1 MILDG
6 ILVSL
11 HLSLNKLNMK
21 KNVLYSLVISAVA
34 LCMISCT
41 KVKVPKPINPIPSQ
55 EQIDW
60 QKLETYAFIHF
71 GLNTYNDLEWGYG
84 NTPASTFNPVNLD
97 CEQWVATLKQCGMKG
112 VILTAKHHDGF
123 CLWQT
128 ETTDYSIANSPYKNG
143 KGDMVKEL
151 SDACKKYGL
160 KFGLYL
166 SPWDRNNSEYGREDY
181 VETYHKQIDELTSNY
196 GDLFEFW
203 FDGANGGNGYYGGA
217 DETRSIDARK
227 YYDYERARD
236 TILKR
241 HPDAMIFGGTCQTI
255 RWVGNEQ
262 GWAGDTDWCM
272 INPELS
278 DNTKHLN
285 HGSENGTHWIPA
297 EVDVSIRPGWF
308 YHKREDHQV
317 KSVAQLTDI
326 YYRSVGHNANLLLNF
341 PINLDGKIPAL
352 DSIRATEWHEVIVN
366 DFKDNILKNA
376 EVRVDNERGR
386 EFKAENVIDD
396 DWDTYWA
403 TDDDYN
409 FGTISFSFNKPV
421 KMNRVVL
428 QEYIALGQRVKDFYM
443 EGELNGKWFKINP
456 FDTLSTIGYKRI
468 VRFNTVELDK
478 LIIYF
483 EESRGPLC
491 INNIEA
497 YCAPILLTEPAIS
510 RNYDNIVTI
519 ESSDNEADIYYTTD
533 GSNPDENSLLY
544 DKAFVFNKKGII
556 KAITYDPI
564 SKKKSDVTVKELDLP
579 KEYYQTSSSN
589 KIFDGNTNSMVYLDI
604 DEPIVITFK
613 EEQNISGFRYTPNQM
628 RDASRH
634 IVDYEF
640 YVDGKLIKES
650 SFGNIKNNPIEQV
663 VKFKNIKGK
672 EVKFVPKS
680 NTDKAKNCGIAE
692 FSVITD

>member
-6 ILVSL
+6 IYVSL
-11 HLSLNKLNMK
+11 HLSLNMLNMK

-41 KVKVPKPINPIPSQ
+41 KVKVPEPINPIPSQ

-181 VETYHKQIDELTSNY
+181 VETYHKQIDELTKNY

-278 DNTKHLN
+278 DHTKHLN

-352 DSIRATEWHEVIVN
+352 DSLRATEWHEVIVN

-376 EVRVDNERGR
+376 VVRVDNERGR
-386 EFKAENVIDD
+386 KFKAENVIDD
-396 DWDTYWA
+396 DWNTYWA

-409 FGTISFSFNKPV
+409 FGTISFSFDKPV

-497 YCAPILLTEPAIS
+497 YCAPVLLTEPKIS

-533 GSNPDENSLLY
+533 GSNPDENSLHY
-544 DKAFVFNKKGII
+544 DKAFVFNKKGVI

-564 SKKKSDVTVKELDLP
+564 SKKKSDISMKELDLP

-589 KIFDGNTNSMVYLDI
+589 KIFDGNTNSVVYHDV
-604 DEPIVITFK
+604 DEPIIITFK

-640 YVDGKLIKES
+640 YVDDVLIKES

-663 VKFKNIKGK
+663 VKFENIKGK

-680 NTDKAKNCGIAE
+680 NTDNAKNCGIAE

>member
-1 MILDG
+1 
-6 ILVSL
+6 
-11 HLSLNKLNMK
+11 MK
-21 KNVLYSLVISAVA
+21 KTVFYILILAILSSCNDVINNQPEAVL
-34 LCMISCT
+34 
-41 KVKVPKPINPIPSQ
+41 PIPSQ

-60 QKLETYAFIHF
+60 HKLETYAFIHF

-272 INPELS
+272 INPESS

-326 YYRSVGHNANLLLNF
+326 YYRSVGHNANLLLNL

-352 DSIRATEWHEVIVN
+352 DSLRATEWYDVIVN
-366 DFKDNILKNA
+366 DFKDNILKNT

-403 TDDDYN
+403 TDDGYN
-409 FGTISFSFNKPV
+409 FGTISFSFDKPV

-428 QEYIALGQRVKDFYM
+428 QEYIPLGQRVKDFYM

-497 YCAPILLTEPAIS
+497 YCAPILLTEPKIS

-533 GSNPDENSLLY
+533 GSNPNENSSHY
-544 DKAFVFNKKGII
+544 DNAFVFNNKGVI
-556 KAITYDPI
+556 KAITYDHNT
-564 SKKKSDVTVKELDLP
+564 KKKSDVTVKELDLP

-613 EEQNISGFRYTPNQM
+613 EEQIISGFRYTPNQM

-640 YVDGKLIKES
+640 YVDDVLIKKS

>member
-1 MILDG
+1 
-6 ILVSL
+6 
-11 HLSLNKLNMK
+11 MK
-21 KNVLYSLVISAVA
+21 KSLLYILIISVLS
-34 LCMISCT
+34 SCIDT
-41 KVKVPKPINPIPSQ
+41 NNIVPIEPIPSQ

-60 QKLETYAFIHF
+60 HKLETYAFVHF

-84 NTPASTFNPVNLD
+84 NTPASTFNPTELD
-97 CEQWVATLKQCGMKG
+97 CEQWVMTLKQCGMKG

-128 ETTDYSIANSPYKNG
+128 KTTDYSISNSPYKNG

-151 SDACKKYGL
+151 SDACKKHGL

-166 SPWDRNNSEYGREDY
+166 SPWDRNHAEYGYEDY

-196 GDLFEFW
+196 GELFEFW
-203 FDGANGGNGYYGGA
+203 FDGANGGNGYYGGTN
-217 DETRSIDARK
+217 EFRSINAK
-227 YYDYERARD
+227 EYYDYERARD

-241 HPDAMIFGGTCQTI
+241 HPNAMIFGGTCQTI

-272 INPELS
+272 INPEIE
-278 DNTKHLN
+278 DNHKYLT
-285 HGSENGTHWIPA
+285 HGSANGTHWIPA

-308 YHKREDHQV
+308 YHEREDHQV
-317 KSVAQLTDI
+317 KSLAQLTDI

-352 DSIRATEWHEVIVN
+352 DSIRAVEWYNVISN
-366 DFKDNILKNA
+366 DLKDNILKDAKVN
-376 EVRVDNERGR
+376 VDNERGR
-386 EFKAENVIDD
+386 KFKAENVIDD

-403 TDDDYN
+403 TEDDYN
-409 FGTISFSFNKPV
+409 FGTISFTFDNPV

-428 QEYIALGQRVKDFYM
+428 QEYIPLGQRVKDFYI
-443 EGELNGKWFKINP
+443 EGELNGKWFKINA

-497 YCAPILLTEPAIS
+497 YCAPVLLTEPAVS
-510 RNYDNIVTI
+510 RDFDNYVKI
-519 ESSDNEADIYYTTD
+519 ESSDKDAAVFYTID
-533 GSNPDENSLLY
+533 GSEPNENSLRY
-544 DKAFVFNKKGII
+544 DKPFIFNKNGVI
-556 KAITYDPI
+556 KAISYDVE
-564 SKKKSDVTVKELDLP
+564 SNNKSSVAIKELDLSHDFYNIVEP
-579 KEYYQTSSSN
+579 KEGTR
-589 KIFDGNTNSMVYLDI
+589 KIIDANVYSTMYINNNEKLTFEFD
-604 DEPIVITFK
+604 
-613 EEQNISGFRYTPNQM
+613 EEQSICGFRYTPNQS

-634 IVDYEF
+634 IVDYEL
-640 YVDGKLIKES
+640 YVDGKLVKVGT
-650 SFGNIKNNPIEQV
+650 FGNIKNNPIEQV
-663 VKFKNIKGK
+663 IRFEEVKGK
-672 EVKFVPKS
+672 TVTFVPTRS
-680 NTDKAKNCGIAE
+680 TDDSRNGGIAE
-692 FSVITD
+692 FSIITK

>member
-1 MILDG
+1 
-6 ILVSL
+6 
-11 HLSLNKLNMK
+11 MK
-21 KNVLYSLVISAVA
+21 KTVFYILILAILSSCNDVINNQPEAVL
-34 LCMISCT
+34 
-41 KVKVPKPINPIPSQ
+41 PIPSQ

-166 SPWDRNNSEYGREDY
+166 SPWDRNNSEYGRDDY

-241 HPDAMIFGGTCQTI
+241 HPNAMIFGGTCQTI

-272 INPELS
+272 INPESS

-352 DSIRATEWHEVIVN
+352 DSLRATEWHEVIVN

-403 TDDDYN
+403 TDDGYN
-409 FGTISFSFNKPV
+409 FGTISFSFDKPV

-428 QEYIALGQRVKDFYM
+428 QEYIPLGQRVKDFYM

-497 YCAPILLTEPAIS
+497 YCAPILLTEPKIS
-510 RNYDNIVTI
+510 RNYDKIVTI

-544 DKAFVFNKKGII
+544 DKALVFNKKGII

-613 EEQNISGFRYTPNQM
+613 EEQNISGFRYMPNQM

-640 YVDGKLIKES
+640 YVDDVLIKKS

>member
-11 HLSLNKLNMK
+11 HLSLNMLNMK
-21 KNVLYSLVISAVA
+21 KTVLYSLVISAIA
-34 LCMISCT
+34 LCMTSCT
-41 KVKVPKPINPIPSQ
+41 KENAPEPINPVPSQ

-60 QKLETYAFIHF
+60 QKLETSAFIHF

-181 VETYHKQIDELTSNY
+181 VETYHKQIDELTKNY

-278 DNTKHLN
+278 DHTKHLN

-352 DSIRATEWHEVIVN
+352 DSLRATEWHEVIVN

-376 EVRVDNERGR
+376 VVRVDNERGR
-386 EFKAENVIDD
+386 KFKAENVIDD
-396 DWDTYWA
+396 DWNTYWA

-409 FGTISFSFNKPV
+409 FGTISFSFDKPV

-443 EGELNGKWFKINP
+443 EGELNGKWFKLNP
-456 FDTLSTIGYKRI
+456 LDTLSTIGYKRI

-497 YCAPILLTEPAIS
+497 YCAPILLTEPKIS

-533 GSNPDENSLLY
+533 GSNPDENSSHY
-544 DKAFVFNKKGII
+544 DKAFVFNNKGVI

-564 SKKKSDVTVKELDLP
+564 SKKKSDISMKELDLP

-589 KIFDGNTNSMVYLDI
+589 KIFDGNTNSVVYHDV
-604 DEPIVITFK
+604 DEPIIITFK
-613 EEQNISGFRYTPNQM
+613 EEHDISGFRYTPNQM

-640 YVDGKLIKES
+640 YVDDVLIKES

-663 VKFKNIKGK
+663 VKFENLKGK

-680 NTDKAKNCGIAE
+680 NTDNAKNCGIAE

>member
-352 DSIRATEWHEVIVN
+352 DSLRATEWHEVIVN

>member
-1 MILDG
+1 
-6 ILVSL
+6 
-11 HLSLNKLNMK
+11 MK
-21 KNVLYSLVISAVA
+21 KTVFYILILAILSSCNDVINNQPEAVL
-34 LCMISCT
+34 
-41 KVKVPKPINPIPSQ
+41 PIPSQ

-241 HPDAMIFGGTCQTI
+241 HPNAMIFGGTCQTI

-272 INPELS
+272 INPEIS

-317 KSVAQLTDI
+317 KSVAQMTDI

-352 DSIRATEWHEVIVN
+352 DSLRATEWHEVIVN

-403 TDDDYN
+403 TDDGYN
-409 FGTISFSFNKPV
+409 FGTISFSFDKPV

-428 QEYIALGQRVKDFYM
+428 QEYIPLGQRVKDFYM

>member
-1 MILDG
+1 MRRTVICAFVLAILSSCNDVG
-6 ILVSL
+6 
-11 HLSLNKLNMK
+11 NNQPE
-21 KNVLYSLVISAVA
+21 AVFP
-34 LCMISCT
+34 
-41 KVKVPKPINPIPSQ
+41 VPTE
-55 EQIDW
+55 EQIEW
-60 QKLETYAFIHF
+60 HKLETYAFIHF

-84 NTPASTFNPVNLD
+84 NTPVSTFNPINLD
-97 CEQWVATLKQCGMKG
+97 CEQWVTTLKQCGMKG

-151 SDACKKYGL
+151 SDACRKHGL

-196 GDLFEFW
+196 GELFEFW
-203 FDGANGGNGYYGGA
+203 FDGANGGNGYYGGTN
-217 DETRSIDARK
+217 ESRSIDAK
-227 YYDYERARD
+227 NYYDYERARD

-241 HPDAMIFGGTCQTI
+241 HPNAMIFGGTCQTI

-317 KSVAQLTDI
+317 RTLAHLIDI

-352 DSIRATEWHEVIVN
+352 DSLRATEWHEVIVN

-386 EFKAENVIDD
+386 KFKAENVIDGN
-396 DWDTYWA
+396 WDTYWA
-403 TDDDYN
+403 TEDDYD
-409 FGTISFSFNKPV
+409 FGTISFSFDKPV

-428 QEYIALGQRVKDFYM
+428 QEYIPLGQRVKDFYM

-456 FDTLSTIGYKRI
+456 YDTLSTIGYKRI

-497 YCAPILLTEPAIS
+497 YCAPVLLTEPTIS
-510 RNYDNIVTI
+510 RNYENIVTI
-519 ESSDNEADIYYTTD
+519 ISSDNEAEIYYTTD
-533 GSNPDENSLLY
+533 GSNPNGNSSHY
-544 DKAFVFNKKGII
+544 DKSFVFNNKGTI

-564 SKKKSDVTVKELDLP
+564 SKEKSDVTVKELDLP

-589 KIFDGNTNSMVYLDI
+589 KIFDGNSNSVMYLNI
-604 DEPIVITFK
+604 NEPIIITFN
-613 EEQNISGFRYTPNQM
+613 EEQNISGFRYTPNQA

-634 IVDYEF
+634 IVDYEL
-640 YVDGKLIKES
+640 YVDGILIKES
-650 SFGNIKNNPIEQV
+650 AFGNIKNNPIEQV
-663 VKFKNIKGK
+663 VRFEGVKGK
-672 EVKFVPKS
+672 EVKFIPKS
-680 NTDKAKNCGIAE
+680 NTDNAKNCGIAE

>member
-1 MILDG
+1 
-6 ILVSL
+6 
-11 HLSLNKLNMK
+11 MK
-21 KNVLYSLVISAVA
+21 KKVFYILILAILSSCNDVINNQPEAVL
-34 LCMISCT
+34 
-41 KVKVPKPINPIPSQ
+41 PIPSQ

-84 NTPASTFNPVNLD
+84 NTPASTFNPINLD

-352 DSIRATEWHEVIVN
+352 DSLRATEWHEVIVN

-396 DWDTYWA
+396 DWNTYWA

-409 FGTISFSFNKPV
+409 FGTISFSFDKPV

-428 QEYIALGQRVKDFYM
+428 QEYIPLGQRVKDFYM

-456 FDTLSTIGYKRI
+456 LDTLSTIGYKRI

-533 GSNPDENSLLY
+533 GSNPDENSSRY
-544 DKAFVFNKKGII
+544 DKAFVFNNKGVI

-564 SKKKSDVTVKELDLP
+564 SKKKSDISMKELDLP

-604 DEPIVITFK
+604 DEPIIITFK

-640 YVDGKLIKES
+640 YVDDVLIKKS

>member
-1 MILDG
+1 
-6 ILVSL
+6 
-11 HLSLNKLNMK
+11 MK
-21 KNVLYSLVISAVA
+21 KNLSLLLILTYIVLCLQSCNDTNNDAPAAV
-34 LCMISCT
+34 L
-41 KVKVPKPINPIPSQ
+41 PIPSE
-55 EQIDW
+55 EQINW

-84 NTPASTFNPVNLD
+84 NTPSSTFNPTELD
-97 CEQWVATLKQCGMKG
+97 CEQWAATLKQCGMKG

-128 ETTDYSIANSPYKNG
+128 KTTDYSIANSPYKNG

-166 SPWDRNNSEYGREDY
+166 SPWDRNNSEYGREAY
-181 VETYHKQIDELTSNY
+181 VETYHNQIDELTKNY

-217 DETRSIDARK
+217 DETRSIDAKR

-241 HPDAMIFGGTCQTI
+241 HPDAMIFGGACQTI

-285 HGSENGTHWIPA
+285 HGSENGTQWIPA

-308 YHKREDHQV
+308 YHQREDHQV
-317 KSVAQLTDI
+317 KSLAQLTDI

-341 PINLDGKIPAL
+341 PINLDGKIPAI
-352 DSIRATEWHEVIVN
+352 DSLRATEWYRMIVN

-376 EVRVDNERGR
+376 EVRVDNERGSK
-386 EFKAENVIDD
+386 FKAENVIDD

-409 FGTISFSFNKPV
+409 FGTISFSFDKAV

-428 QEYIALGQRVKDFYM
+428 QEYIPLGQRVKDFYM

-456 FDTLSTIGYKRI
+456 LDTLTTIGYKRI
-468 VRFNTVELDK
+468 VRFSTVELDK

-483 EESRGPLC
+483 EDSRGPLC

-497 YCAPILLTEPAIS
+497 YCAPILLTEPTIS

-519 ESSDNEADIYYTTD
+519 NSSDNDAEVYYTID
-533 GSNPDENSLLY
+533 GSAPDENSLRY
-544 DKAFVFNKKGII
+544 NKPFIHNNKGVV
-556 KAITYDPI
+556 KAISYDPN
-564 SKKKSDVTVKELDLP
+564 SKKKSEVTIKELDLP
-579 KEYYQTSSSN
+579 KEYYQTSSNN
-589 KIFDGNTNSMVYLDI
+589 KIFDGNTNSVIYLDI
-604 DEPIVITFK
+604 NEPIIITFK
-613 EEQNISGFRYTPNQM
+613 EEQNISGFRYTPNQA

-634 IVDYEF
+634 IVDYEI
-640 YVDGKLIKES
+640 YIDERLVKKS
-650 SFGNIKNNPIEQV
+650 SFGNIKNNPIEQI
-663 VKFKNIKGK
+663 VKFENIKGR

-680 NTDKAKNCGIAE
+680 NTDNTKNCGIAE
-692 FSVITD
+692 FSIITER

>member
-1 MILDG
+1 MISYYNNFD
-6 ILVSL
+6 
-11 HLSLNKLNMK
+11 MK
-21 KNVLYSLVISAVA
+21 KFILYLLIINL
-34 LCMISCT
+34 LCLNSCSDT
-41 KVKVPKPINPIPSQ
+41 TEPEAIYPIPTQ

-60 QKLETYAFIHF
+60 HKLETYAFIHF

-84 NTPASTFNPVNLD
+84 DTPASTFNPTDLD

-128 ETTDYSIANSPYKNG
+128 KTTDYSIANSPYKNG

-151 SDACKKYGL
+151 SDACKKHGL
-160 KFGLYL
+160 RFGLYL
-166 SPWDRNNSEYGREDY
+166 SPWDRNNAGYAHEDY
-181 VETYHKQIDELTSNY
+181 VEIYHKQIDELTSKY

-217 DETRSIDARK
+217 NETRSIDAKK

-236 TILKR
+236 TIINR
-241 HPDAMIFGGTCQTI
+241 HNDAMIFGGTCQTI

-308 YHKREDHQV
+308 YHKREDHLV
-317 KSVAQLTDI
+317 KSLSQLTDI

-341 PINLDGKIPAL
+341 PINLDGKIPAQ
-352 DSIRATEWHEVIVN
+352 DSIRAMEWYEVISN
-366 DFKDNILKNA
+366 DLKDNLLKDAKIN
-376 EVRVDNERGR
+376 VDNERGR
-386 EFKAENVIDD
+386 KFKAENVIDD
-396 DWDTYWA
+396 NWKTYWA
-403 TDDDYN
+403 TEDDYN
-409 FGTISFSFNKPV
+409 FGTISFSFDKPV

-428 QEYIALGQRVKDFYM
+428 QEYIPLGQRVKDFYL
-443 EGELNGKWFKINP
+443 EGELNGKWFKINA

-478 LIIYF
+478 LVIYF
-483 EESRGPLC
+483 EDSRGPLC

-497 YCAPILLTEPAIS
+497 YCAPVLLSEPIIS
-510 RNYDNIVTI
+510 RNYDNLVKI
-519 ESSDNEADIYYTTD
+519 ESSDKDATVYYTLD
-533 GSNPDENSLLY
+533 GSNPDENSFKY
-544 DKAFVFNKKGII
+544 EKPFTFNNKGAV
-556 KAITYDPI
+556 KAISYDPI
-564 SKKKSDVTVKELDLP
+564 SKKKSEVATKEFDLSHDYFEVKNPSEGY
-579 KEYYQTSSSN
+579 K
-589 KIFDGNTNSMVYLDI
+589 KIFDGNINVAMYLNMNDSI
-604 DEPIVITFK
+604 KIVFDN
-613 EEQNISGFRYTPNQM
+613 EEMISGFRYTPSQS

-640 YVDGKLIKES
+640 FVDGKLVDS
-650 SFGNIKNNPIEQV
+650 GAFGNIKNNPIEQV
-663 VKFKNIKGK
+663 IRFESVKGK
-672 EVKFVPKS
+672 TVCFVPKT
-680 NTDKAKNCGIAE
+680 NTDDAKNCGIAE

>member
-1 MILDG
+1 M
-6 ILVSL
+6 
-11 HLSLNKLNMK
+11 
-21 KNVLYSLVISAVA
+21 
-34 LCMISCT
+34 SCT
-41 KVKVPKPINPIPSQ
+41 NISNHIPAAIEPIPSQ
-55 EQIDW
+55 QQIEW

-84 NTPASTFNPVNLD
+84 NTPASTFNPTNLD

-128 ETTDYSIANSPYKNG
+128 KTTDYSIANSPYKNG
-143 KGDMVKEL
+143 NGDMVKEL
-151 SDACKKYGL
+151 SDACKKHGL

-166 SPWDRNNSEYGREDY
+166 SPWDRNNAEYGREDY

-196 GDLFEFW
+196 GELFEFW
-203 FDGANGGNGYYGGA
+203 FDGANGGNGYYGGTN
-217 DETRSIDARK
+217 ESRSIDARK

-236 TILKR
+236 TILKC

-272 INPELS
+272 INPGLS

-317 KSVAQLTDI
+317 KSLAHLTDI

-352 DSIRATEWHEVIVN
+352 DSLRAMEWHDVINN
-366 DFKDNILKNA
+366 DFKDNLLKDA
-376 EVRVDNERGR
+376 KIKVDNERGNK
-386 EFKAENVIDD
+386 FKAENVTDD
-396 DWDTYWA
+396 NWDTYWA
-403 TDDDYN
+403 TEDDYN
-409 FGTISFSFNKPV
+409 FGTISFTFDKPV

-428 QEYIALGQRVKDFYM
+428 QEYIPLGQRVKDFYM
-443 EGELNGKWFKINP
+443 EGELDGKWFKINA

-497 YCAPILLTEPAIS
+497 YCAPILLTEPSIS
-510 RNYDNIVTI
+510 RNYENIVTI
-519 ESSDNEADIYYTTD
+519 ESSDKDAEVYYTID
-533 GSNPDENSLLY
+533 GTEPDENSLRY
-544 DKAFVFNKKGII
+544 EKPFIYNNKGVV
-556 KAITYDPI
+556 KAILYDPI
-564 SKKKSDVTVKELDLP
+564 SKKTSDVAMKELDLP
-579 KEYYQTSSSN
+579 KEYYKTSSNSR
-589 KIFDGNTNSMVYLDI
+589 IFDGNTNSVVYLNI
-604 DEPIVITFK
+604 DEPIIITFNEK
-613 EEQNISGFRYTPNQM
+613 QNISGFRYTPDQA
-628 RDASRH
+628 RDASGH
-634 IVDYEF
+634 IVDYEL
-640 YVDGKLIKES
+640 YVDGKLIMKS

-663 VKFKNIKGK
+663 VRFESIKGK
-672 EVKFVPKS
+672 EVKFIPKS
-680 NTDKAKNCGIAE
+680 NTDNAKNCCIAE
-692 FSVITD
+692 FSVIDD

>member
-11 HLSLNKLNMK
+11 HLSLNMLNMK

-41 KVKVPKPINPIPSQ
+41 KVKVPKPINPTPSR

-84 NTPASTFNPVNLD
+84 NTSASTFNPVNLD

-241 HPDAMIFGGTCQTI
+241 HPNAMIFGGTCQTI

-352 DSIRATEWHEVIVN
+352 DSLRATEWHEVIVN

-533 GSNPDENSLLY
+533 GSNPDKNSSHY
-544 DKAFVFNKKGII
+544 DNAFVFNNKGII

-564 SKKKSDVTVKELDLP
+564 SKKKSDISMKELDLP

>member
-1 MILDG
+1 MRKIFLYTLTTILFSSCNNTTEHADNNR
-6 ILVSL
+6 VPTE
-11 HLSLNKLNMK
+11 
-21 KNVLYSLVISAVA
+21 VL
-34 LCMISCT
+34 
-41 KVKVPKPINPIPSQ
+41 PIPSQ
-55 EQIDW
+55 QQIEW

-84 NTPASTFNPVNLD
+84 NTPASTFNPTNLD

-128 ETTDYSIANSPYKNG
+128 ETTDYNIANSPYKNG

-151 SDACKKYGL
+151 SDACRKHGL

-166 SPWDRNNSEYGREDY
+166 SPWDRNNAEYGRDDY

-196 GDLFEFW
+196 GELFEFW

-217 DETRSIDARK
+217 NESRSIDARK

-241 HPDAMIFGGTCQTI
+241 HPNAMIFGGTCQTI

-272 INPELS
+272 INPESS

-317 KSVAQLTDI
+317 KSLAHLTDI

-352 DSIRATEWHEVIVN
+352 DSLRAMELYNVITN
-366 DFKDNILKNA
+366 DFKDNLLKDAKIN
-376 EVRVDNERGR
+376 VDNERGSK
-386 EFKAENVIDD
+386 FKAENVTDD
-396 DWDTYWA
+396 NWETYWA
-403 TDDDYN
+403 TEDDYN
-409 FGTISFSFNKPV
+409 FGTISFTFDKPM

-428 QEYIALGQRVKDFYM
+428 QEYIPLGQRVKDFYM

-497 YCAPILLTEPAIS
+497 YCAPILLTEPSIS
-510 RNYDNIVTI
+510 RNYENIVTI
-519 ESSDNEADIYYTTD
+519 EYSDKDAEVYYTID
-533 GSNPDENSLLY
+533 GTEPDENSLRY
-544 DKAFVFNKKGII
+544 EKPFTYNNKGVV
-556 KAITYDPI
+556 KAIAYDPI
-564 SKKKSDVTVKELDLP
+564 SKKTSDVAMKELDLP
-579 KEYYQTSSSN
+579 KEYYKTSSNSR
-589 KIFDGNTNSMVYLDI
+589 IFDGNLNSLVYLNI
-604 DEPIVITFK
+604 NEPITIVFNEK
-613 EEQNISGFRYTPNQM
+613 QNISGFRYTPNQA
-628 RDASRH
+628 RDASGH
-634 IVDYEF
+634 IVDYEL
-640 YVDGKLIKES
+640 YVDGKLIMKS

-663 VKFKNIKGK
+663 VKFESIKGK
-672 EVKFVPKS
+672 EVKFIPKS
-680 NTDKAKNCGIAE
+680 NTDNAKNCGMAE

>member
-1 MILDG
+1 
-6 ILVSL
+6 
-11 HLSLNKLNMK
+11 MK
-21 KNVLYSLVISAVA
+21 KTVFYILILAILSSCNDVINNQPEAVL
-34 LCMISCT
+34 
-41 KVKVPKPINPIPSQ
+41 PIPSQ

-241 HPDAMIFGGTCQTI
+241 HPNAMIFGGTCQTI

-317 KSVAQLTDI
+317 KSVAQMTDI

-352 DSIRATEWHEVIVN
+352 DSLRATEWHEVIVN

-386 EFKAENVIDD
+386 KFKAENVIDD
-396 DWDTYWA
+396 DWNTYWA

-409 FGTISFSFNKPV
+409 FGTISFSFDKPV

-428 QEYIALGQRVKDFYM
+428 QEYIPLGQRVKDFYM

-533 GSNPDENSLLY
+533 GSNPDENSSHY
-544 DKAFVFNKKGII
+544 DNAFVFNNKGVI
-556 KAITYDPI
+556 KAITYDHNT
-564 SKKKSDVTVKELDLP
+564 KKKSDISMKELDLP

-604 DEPIVITFK
+604 DEPIIITFK

-640 YVDGKLIKES
+640 YVDDVLIKKS

>member
-21 KNVLYSLVISAVA
+21 KTVLYSLVISAVA

-181 VETYHKQIDELTSNY
+181 IETYHQQIDELTSNY

-352 DSIRATEWHEVIVN
+352 DSLRATEWHEVIVN

-403 TDDDYN
+403 TDDGYN
-409 FGTISFSFNKPV
+409 FGTISFSFDKPV

-428 QEYIALGQRVKDFYM
+428 QEYIPLGQRVKDFYM

-510 RNYDNIVTI
+510 RNYDNVVTI

-533 GSNPDENSLLY
+533 GSNPDENSSRY

-589 KIFDGNTNSMVYLDI
+589 KIFDGNTNSVVYLDI
-604 DEPIVITFK
+604 DEPIIITFK

-640 YVDGKLIKES
+640 YVDDVLIKKS

>member
-217 DETRSIDARK
+217 DETRSIDAKK

-241 HPDAMIFGGTCQTI
+241 HPNAMIFGGTCQTI

-352 DSIRATEWHEVIVN
+352 DSLRATEWHEVIVN

-428 QEYIALGQRVKDFYM
+428 QEYIPLGQRVKDFYM

>member
-60 QKLETYAFIHF
+60 QKLETYAFFHF

-352 DSIRATEWHEVIVN
+352 DSLRATEWHEVIVN